1 MHEKKIFNLKGKT
14 LEDLKKMDLREFA
27 KHIKSRERRSILR
40 NFASMEKII
49 QRWLKEN
56 QKNKQIKTHL
66 RDVIIVPQLVGLDLF
81 VYNGKEYTKVTINEE
96 MLGHRLGEFSPT
108 RKVVKHGSPGL
119 GATKS
124 SAATSK

>member
-1 MHEKKIFNLKGKT
+1 MHEKKIFNLKSKT